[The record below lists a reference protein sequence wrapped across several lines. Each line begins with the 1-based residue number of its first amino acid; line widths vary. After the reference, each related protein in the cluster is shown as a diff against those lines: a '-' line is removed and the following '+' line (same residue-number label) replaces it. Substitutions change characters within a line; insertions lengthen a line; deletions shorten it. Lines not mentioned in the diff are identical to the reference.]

1 MNFLS
6 SLSTSRL
13 GILSE
18 LTLRIIF
25 ALLIFSHG
33 EGKLSALMAEP
44 ETPLRVIENLAF
56 FGDMPLFS
64 SWLAAILETI
74 IIPLLILAGGATF
87 LGEKAKTLSTLGGLL
102 ATALMVNII
111 LNFHVGVLEQTW
123 TEFKYQ
129 LSLLAISVYFLF
141 K

>member
-25 ALLIFSHG
+25 SLLIFSHG
-33 EGKLSALMAEP
+33 EGKLSALISEP

-56 FGDMPLFS
+56 FGDIPLFS

-74 IIPLLILAGGATF
+74 IIPILIMAGGATF
-87 LGEKAKTLSTLGGLL
+87 LGEKAKMLSTLGGLL
-102 ATALMVNII
+102 ATALMLNII
-111 LNFHVGVLEQTW
+111 LNFHVGVLEETW

>member
-1 MNFLS
+1 MSLLS

-13 GILSE
+13 GVLSE
-18 LTLRIIF
+18 LTLRIVF

-44 ETPLRVIENLAF
+44 DIPLRVIENLSF

-64 SWLAAILETI
+64 SWLAAILESI
-74 IIPLLILAGGATF
+74 IIPVLILAGGATF
-87 LGEKAKTLSTLGGLL
+87 LGEKAKALSTLGGLL
-102 ATALMVNII
+102 ATTLMLNII
-111 LNFHVGVLEQTW
+111 LNFHVGVLEETW